1 MYCFLSWWWVSDSS
15 ISEIDH
21 LDFFPKTYVEV
32 AEFDCLHDEGI
43 AFARTLI
50 SEGVET
56 EYYSVRGT
64 CHGFEAATGSSI
76 LNECMKRRIEWMH
89 NVYKVKD

>member
-1 MYCFLSWWWVSDSS
+1 M
-15 ISEIDH
+15 
-21 LDFFPKTYVEV
+21 EV

-56 EYYSVRGT
+56 EYYSVHGT

-76 LNECMKRRIEWMH
+76 LNECMKRRIEWMQ

>member
-1 MYCFLSWWWVSDSS
+1 M
-15 ISEIDH
+15 SEIDH

-43 AFARTLI
+43 AFAKTLI

-56 EYYSVRGT
+56 EYYSVHGT
-64 CHGFEAATGSSI
+64 CHGFEAATRSSI
-76 LNECMKRRIEWMH
+76 LNECMKRRIEWMK
-89 NVYKVKD
+89 NVYMIKD